1 MRLEIG
7 SNQLEIFNE
16 PGEFDT
22 MLKFLTRSKDY
33 EDANIEGWIPDT
45 GTGNSVAD
53 LTAADEATQLASLQA
68 AIRRLNIHNLNTGY
82 MKRREVFNIANGVA
96 NRQGGWIK
104 WPLGPL
110 FAFVDHNKVTIN
122 LPIKLSLKRKANDQN
137 VFFGVNGQQ
146 AKLEIR
152 VLEFWIPSIQPSL
165 EIEADITKRL
175 NSNRDIA
182 VNLLKRNTFTN
193 TIIEQEKTWHIASI
207 SNTPRFLFVMFKP
220 TNLNHAFDVNNSLFP
235 SFVQAGDGVV
245 NAVQVISLQVK
256 LNQSRYPLDSVT
268 LNPQH

>member
-1 MRLEIG
+1 MSKSERTVVLRVRL
-7 SNQLEIFNE
+7 LV
-16 PGEFDT
+16 
-22 MLKFLTRSKDY
+22 LKISAPYPRVYT
-33 EDANIEGWIPDT
+33 
-45 GTGNSVAD
+45 
-53 LTAADEATQLASLQA
+53 TAADEATQLASLQA

-82 MKRREVFNIANGVA
+82 MEHKEVFNIANGVA
-96 NRQGGWIK
+96 NRQGSWIK

-122 LPIKLSLKRKANDQN
+122 LPIKLSLKRKANDRDI
-137 VFFGVNGQQ
+137 FFGVDDQQ

-152 VLEFWIPSIQPSL
+152 VLEFWVPSIQPLL
-165 EIEADITKRL
+165 EVEADVTKRL

-220 TNLNHAFDVNNSLFP
+220 TNLNHAFDVINSVRIYL
-235 SFVQAGDGVV
+235 S
-245 NAVQVISLQVK
+245 K
-256 LNQSRYPLDSVT
+256 
-268 LNPQH
+268 